1 MTNTPKPQGN
11 GLDEAKKK
19 VDAIINRPMKS
30 YIGKKGKVY
39 VKPS

>member
-1 MTNTPKPQGN
+1 MTPKPQAN
-11 GLDEAKKK
+11 TLDEAKKK

-30 YIGKKGKVY
+30 YIDKKGKEY